1 MGFRITTN
9 MMVNTYK
16 YNLMNNTNKLAD
28 AQDKVLTQ
36 RNFNSYAEDPT
47 GATKAFRLRRDW
59 YQTNSQLT
67 NTTDTYNKFHTAW
80 TNIQGILKDLEN
92 PLAKMASI
100 NGTTGTAGESRRAL
114 AQVLRETGNS
124 VIQSM
129 NQNIGTHFVFA
140 GDDGLNVPFSWS
152 EDGNTLY
159 YRGVNVNAGK
169 VEKPLAPEPT
179 WLADA
184 KKQVEADH
192 VADPAT
198 KPAWSDTDQAWYDY
212 YNHTSDTLPP
222 DATKPQWVTDLDAK
236 PAAGSKDEEWLEY
249 YKHETKEPPVADAP
263 GWAANAT
270 DKYGVP
276 EGMPESSTDKIEQG
290 WIDYYNDQKDVIKLK
305 EMSGEQVNLDLGMGM
320 KEDANGKLINGSAFN
335 SALCGI
341 NFVDYGV
348 DKDGDPKNL
357 ALIMKELAD
366 VFDTWDEDRDPQG
379 YNPELAKGSAA
390 GLTSKELEE
399 KAFRLMDKLKRSQEN
414 LTEKNVELDARA
426 TFLKTNGSRLS
437 DQRLNLNEQVLDL
450 EQVDLAEA
458 LTDFSW
464 DQYCYNSALKIG
476 NQLLSQS
483 LIDYMN

>member
-28 AQDKVLTQ
+28 ARDKVLTQ

>member
-28 AQDKVLTQ
+28 ARDKALTQ

-179 WLADA
+179 WLAEEKKAIEDA
-184 KKQVEADH
+184 YK
-192 VADPAT
+192 ADPDTA
-198 KPAWSDTDQAWYDY
+198 PAWSDTDQAWYDY

-222 DATKPQWVTDLDAK
+222 DYDKPEWAK
-236 PAAGSKDEEWLEY
+236 KLEAKTPADPKEQEWLKY
-249 YKHETKEPPVADAP
+249 YKHETEEPPVADAP

-399 KAFRLMDKLKRSQEN
+399 KAFRLMDKLKLSQEN

-458 LTDFSW
+458 ITDFSW